1 MLAALSL
8 AAALVAAHPNSFSS
22 SVVRVDGARVAIEV
36 RCQAR
41 SLVEALPL
49 DGDADGVLAREE
61 LAAGRDTVERYVR
74 ERYRVFASVDDA
86 GATSALLELSLGD
99 LELAPPLGAGDE
111 PFVLA
116 TLSALA
122 PEELDV
128 LAVRCTLFVE
138 SNPLHRDTCTVI
150 WNGGEEASWLFP
162 EAGEVFRF
170 VPDDRRRPG
179 VFAAYV
185 RLGVEHI
192 LTGFD
197 HLAFVLAL
205 LLAAPRLRSI
215 VGVVSAFT
223 VAHTSTLALASLDLV
238 RVDPRWVEMAIAL
251 SIAYVALL
259 NLLQRRPSARWLEA
273 FGFGLIHGLGFASS
287 VADALLV
294 ERLKFTALV
303 GFNLGVEL
311 GQLAVVVLA
320 FWCLRSLPGERTADG
335 ERATDGATFI
345 APRGVRR
352 VLAVAAILFGLYLF
366 LERAGWLPGVA

>member
-1 MLAALSL
+1 MLAALTL
-8 AAALVAAHPNSFSS
+8 ASALLAAHPNSFSS
-22 SVVRVDGARVAIEV
+22 SVVRVDGARVAVEV

-41 SLVEALPL
+41 SLAEALPL
-49 DGDADGVLAREE
+49 DGDRDGVLAETE
-61 LAAGRDTVERYVR
+61 LAAGRDAVERYVR
-74 ERYRVFASVDDA
+74 ERYRVFAEVDEA
-86 GATSALLELSLGD
+86 GATRAPLELVLGD
-99 LELAPPLGAGDE
+99 LSLAPPLGASDE

-116 TLSALA
+116 TLAALA
-122 PEELDV
+122 PQELEG

-138 SNPLHRDTCTVI
+138 ANPLHRDTCTVI

-223 VAHTSTLALASLDLV
+223 VAHTTTLALASTDLV
-238 RVDPRWVEMAIAL
+238 RVESRWVEMAIAL

-259 NLLQRRPSARWLEA
+259 NLLQRKPSARWVEA

-294 ERLKFTALV
+294 ERLKVTALV

-311 GQLAVVVLA
+311 GQLSVVVLA
-320 FWCLRSLPGERTADG
+320 FWSLRSLPGERTEPG
-335 ERATDGATFI
+335 SGTEPGATFI

-352 VLAVAAILFGLYLF
+352 VLACGAIAFGLYLF
-366 LERAGWLPGVA
+366 VERAGWLAGVA